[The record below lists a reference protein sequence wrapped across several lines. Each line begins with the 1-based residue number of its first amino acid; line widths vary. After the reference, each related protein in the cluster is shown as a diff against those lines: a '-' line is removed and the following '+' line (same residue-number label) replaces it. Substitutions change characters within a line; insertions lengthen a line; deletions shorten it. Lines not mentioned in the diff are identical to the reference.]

1 MSNESTKAAFEK
13 AFSDHML
20 LNLEDE
26 AHGEIWLNYPGAAA
40 VRAHVDLAPKGV
52 MTCLISRRS
61 QK

>member
-26 AHGEIWLNYPGAAA
+26 AHGEIWLNYPGVAA
-40 VRAHVDLAPKGV
+40 VPRA
-52 MTCLISRRS
+52 R
-61 QK
+61 